1 MDNSRDESLTFVE
14 SVSQP
19 LFQGRLRVH
28 RRQSNRGTPFNLV
41 ICIFATAGHHFLE
54 VRITHVIHD
63 YEWLSSELLEVILEE
78 RGISSGNN
86 KATNIDT
93 NSEHE

>member
-1 MDNSRDESLTFVE
+1 MLIASLANA
-14 SVSQP
+14 
-19 LFQGRLRVH
+19 LFSSALGLI
-28 RRQSNRGTPFNLV
+28 

-78 RGISSGNN
+78 RVTGSGAI
-86 KATNIDT
+86 KLKNIRSDK
-93 NSEHE
+93 EDE